1 LRSSTVSTQF
11 NLLPQAH
18 YQPPNSMTKF
28 FGFVAAVAAFGVA
41 SVASERSATVADT
54 CVIVDFETATSDFTA
69 LNNIVAIIKSSPSL
83 LSSYLSDP
91 LTIEDQTLTE
101 QDFSFLGYTFTVTP
115 TINSLN
121 VSGLTTLSPKQINVT
136 GSDTLDIG
144 TDFTGT
150 VSVDATFSVE
160 IAQPNHK
167 WYQICWVDLLH
178 PLVCDSV
185 TYTVDVALAL
195 KEPEIVTSAQ
205 VDMYQCAE
213 GISTSVCSNLTVTS
227 ILVSVLSGSDLSTI
241 EQEVLLRMKS
251 ASLTA
256 LTLGWDS
263 ITNIDFVFHQTGT
276 FITQIINNL
285 LDFSAAELNKKGDY
299 YTVFIDVLDK
309 LLLSLLN
316 NLITND
322 LEPQF
327 GATCL
332 ES

>member
-1 LRSSTVSTQF
+1 M
-11 NLLPQAH
+11 A
-18 YQPPNSMTKF
+18 KF
-28 FGFVAAVAAFGVA
+28 FGLAALAAAVVGVA
-41 SVASERSATVADT
+41 SAATSATVADT
-54 CVIVDFETATSDFTA
+54 CVIVDFQTATSDFTA
-69 LNNIVAIIKSSPSL
+69 LNNIVSIVKASPSL

-91 LTIEDQTLTE
+91 LTIEDQTLTAQE
-101 QDFSFLGYTFTVTP
+101 TSFLGYTFTFTP

-136 GSDTLDIG
+136 GTNTLDIG

-150 VSVDATFSVE
+150 LSVTGTFSVE
-160 IAQPNHK
+160 IAQPDHE
-167 WYQICWVDLLH
+167 WYQICWVNLLN
-178 PLVCDSV
+178 PITCPSK
-185 TYTVDVALAL
+185 TITVDVALAL
-195 KEPEIVTSAQ
+195 VKPEVSTSAQ

-227 ILVSVLSGSDLSTI
+227 ILVSVLSGGDLSTI
-241 EQEVLLRMKS
+241 KDALFLRLKS

-263 ITNIDFVFHQTGT
+263 ISNIDFVFHESST
-276 FITQIINNL
+276 FITQLINAL
-285 LDFSAAELNKKGDY
+285 LDFSAEQLNKKGTY
-299 YTVFIDVLDK
+299 YTVFIDVLQK

-316 NLITND
+316 NLITDD
-322 LEPQF
+322 LTPQF